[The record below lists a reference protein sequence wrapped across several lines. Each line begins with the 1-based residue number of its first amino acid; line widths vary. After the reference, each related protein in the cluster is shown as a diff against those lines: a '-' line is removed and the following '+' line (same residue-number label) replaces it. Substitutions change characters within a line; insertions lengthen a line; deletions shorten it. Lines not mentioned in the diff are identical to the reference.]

1 MIGAVVVGTGFGCI
15 THVRALRAAGF
26 DVVAVVGR
34 DPARTAERAARFGVE
49 NACTSLAAALEL
61 PGVDAVTIATPPHT
75 HAELTLTAVAAGRH
89 VLCEKP
95 LARDRAEAVEVL
107 GAAEA
112 AGIVHLLGTE
122 FRWDPGQATLARAVA
137 SGLVG
142 EPRLVT
148 AILHVPALADP
159 VAQVPPWW
167 ADVSSGGGW
176 LGAHGS
182 QVIDQVRVALGE
194 FAGVSASLV
203 RVRGAAMTAEDSF
216 VVHFRLRSGVVG
228 VLQSSAADWGPYMIE
243 TRIAGSAGTAW
254 IDGISAGVWVS
265 DATGTRRLPIG
276 DDLPQ
281 PQRPE
286 PLPAGVLHTAYDHMI
301 AHGLDLPPYTRLAE
315 AFRDRILG
323 RPVVDDPRPAT
334 FVDGV
339 EGMAVLDAVR
349 LSASEGRWVD
359 VEAASTVEAI
369 GR

>member
-1 MIGAVVVGTGFGCI
+1 
-15 THVRALRAAGF
+15 
-26 DVVAVVGR
+26 
-34 DPARTAERAARFGVE
+34 
-49 NACTSLAAALEL
+49 
-61 PGVDAVTIATPPHT
+61 IATPPHT

-95 LARDRAEAVEVL
+95 FARDRAEAVEVL

-167 ADVSSGGGW
+167 GDVSRGGGW
-176 LGAHGS
+176 LGAHVS

-194 FAGVSASLV
+194 LAGVSASLV

-286 PLPAGVLHTAYDHMI
+286 PLPAGGRRARPGHRRAAPSRLGPRRRAV
-301 AHGLDLPPYTRLAE
+301 AHDRSARASPSARRPVPGVGGRARAAGRAVDARSRAARAAHRPALRLGLRVGRARPLRGGRRAQRR
-315 AFRDRILG
+315 RDRAGASRPRCRVG
-323 RPVVDDPRPAT
+323 RARTVAVTGGRRAAPRP
-334 FVDGV
+334 
-339 EGMAVLDAVR
+339 
-349 LSASEGRWVD
+349 
-359 VEAASTVEAI
+359 I
-369 GR
+369 